1 MPGTSTEP
9 SALNR
14 LDRIRA
20 EQIAALYRNAPL
32 GVFGAGVAG
41 AVLAYVLIRTGTSAD
56 TATAVMI
63 WLGILWAD
71 VAAHLLL
78 YRFRH
83 RDARRDVRWR
93 FWAGGFALVSLAE
106 GVTWGWCSLG
116 LVSPHQIDQQIWV
129 MLVTSGVASGA
140 ATAFGS
146 YLPAFFALMVPAMA
160 PYLIWSI
167 GFGSG
172 LGQALGTL
180 DLIYVAAMS
189 TIAWRSN
196 ASFVD
201 ALRLRF
207 ETIDLAERLR
217 LEKERAEQANLAKTR
232 FLASANHDLRQP
244 VHALG
249 MFVGALRSR
258 AMDAE
263 ARRIVEHIDESIQ
276 AMDSLFTALLDI
288 SRLDAGLVEPRL
300 QAFPLQPLLDRI
312 CRDCAAEADDRG
324 IRLVLIPSSLQ
335 VSTDPM
341 LLERILR
348 NLLSNA
354 LRHTEYGRVLVGCRR
369 GARASIEVWD
379 TGCGIP
385 REKQALV
392 FQEFYQIGNSER
404 DRSKGLGLGL
414 AIVKRL
420 AEMLELPLVL
430 NSKPGKGSV
439 FKLGVPLA
447 TARSGL
453 APVPQT
459 EAPPAMLRRGFVL
472 VIDDE
477 AAIRTAMREL
487 LSSWGHKVLDAGS
500 CGEMLEYLAE
510 CPNRPDLILS
520 DYRLRDGE
528 NGIVAIRRLQS
539 EYNEDI
545 PGLLITGDSA
555 PERLQEARASGFP
568 VLYKPVPNAKLR
580 AAIGNLIAAAD
591 RQVPGTGTQP
601 ET

>member
-78 YRFRH
+78 YRFRR

-180 DLIYVAAMS
+180 DLIYIAAMS

-207 ETIDLAERLR
+207 ETIDLAERLS

-258 AMDAE
+258 AMDSE

-300 QAFPLQPLLDRI
+300 QAFPLLPLLDRI

-324 IRLVLIPSSLQ
+324 IRLVLIPCSLQ

-354 LRHTEYGRVLVGCRR
+354 LRHTECGRVLVGCRR

-385 REKQALV
+385 LEKQALV

-430 NSKPGKGSV
+430 NSRPGKGSV

-447 TARSGL
+447 TARSRL
-453 APVPQT
+453 APAPQT
-459 EAPPAMLRRGFVL
+459 GELPAMLRRGFVL

-487 LSSWGHKVLDAGS
+487 LSSWGHEVLDAGS

-510 CPNRPDLILS
+510 CPDRPDLILS

-528 NGIVAIRRLQS
+528 NGIAAIRRLQS

-580 AAIGNLIAAAD
+580 AAIGNLMAAAG
-591 RQVPGTGTQP
+591 RQVPGIPTQP